1 MENNLP
7 LTSVLDQLLEKQIAF
22 ACWFNPKDNR
32 LGIVAGNASD
42 VKLFD
47 RFDQLNGEAG
57 FVFAPFQ
64 ISKKCPV
71 ILLKPAIYL
80 EDFKS
85 ADQLDFNNLVPFSNE
100 GRKDDHCKSCTKEE
114 YIQTIEETV
123 AAIRE
128 GELSKVIISRQIPIN
143 RPFQSLG
150 SIFFQLHHQTP
161 NALTYLVNLPAAGIW
176 MGATPEV
183 LLKSEGQFFETVSLA
198 GTQIRKYDS
207 EDYYWNTKDIEE
219 QAFVS
224 RYMLDVFFNFDIH
237 QYKTI
242 GPETMESG
250 KVAHL
255 KTSFFFPAE
264 KIENCLGNFVDE
276 LHPTPAVCGLPKKL
290 ADEFIR
296 EKEKHDR
303 KYYTGYLGPWKL
315 NQQVNLFVNLR
326 CMEITN
332 DEFILY
338 AGGGITARSI
348 PEREWEETN
357 QKAKTLLSVINPES
371 PLPLPPDS
379 TSSSTMRKA

>member
-1 MENNLP
+1 MENKLP
-7 LTSVLDQLLEKQIAF
+7 LISVLDQLLEKQIAF
-22 ACWFNPKDNR
+22 ACWFNPNDNK
-32 LGIVAGNASD
+32 LGIIAGNAAD

-57 FVFAPFQ
+57 FVFAPFHITQ
-64 ISKKCPV
+64 EHPV

-80 EDFKS
+80 EDFN
-85 ADQLDFNNLVPFSNE
+85 ADNQLNFSNIEPFSAE
-100 GRKDDHCKSCTKEE
+100 EKTVDYCTIGSKED

-128 GELSKVIISRQIPIN
+128 SDLSKVVISRQIPVK
-143 RPFQSLG
+143 RPTRSLG
-150 SIFFQLHHQTP
+150 STFFQLHDQTP
-161 NALTYLVNLPAAGIW
+161 NAFTYLVNLPAAGTW

-183 LLKSEGQFFETVSLA
+183 LLKSDGQFFETVSLA
-198 GTQIRKYDS
+198 GTQVRKYNS

-237 QYKTI
+237 KYRTT
-242 GPETMESG
+242 GPETLESG

-264 KIENCLGNFVDE
+264 KIENCLGNFVAE
-276 LHPTPAVCGLPKKL
+276 LHPTPAVCGLPKDL
-290 ADEFIR
+290 ADTFIR

-332 DEFILY
+332 NEFILY
-338 AGGGITARSI
+338 VGGGITSKSI
-348 PEREWEETN
+348 PEREWDETN
-357 QKAKTLLSVINPES
+357 QKAGTLLSVIGNES
-371 PLPLPPDS
+371 PLPIPP
-379 TSSSTMRKA
+379 RGKA